1 MSSFCVLA
9 TGRCWSEERRRRLLD
24 LASRHDVVVIEDAPY
39 AELRYSG
46 QAAPSIASLDRA
58 GMVVYLGTFSKT
70 FCPGLR
76 IGWLTGPRAIFEK
89 CVLVKQ
95 GADLHTSDFSQR
107 IIARYYDLSHVA
119 ASAIGVV
126 CGLVMAGVVYQFAKL
141 LYAQQASSHLHL
153 NRLIGAS
160 GEVSVS
166 IPPGGVGQITIS
178 AGGERTEHIARTAD
192 GQAIARGVTVT
203 ITGLGG
209 DSVIVA
215 PVVRS

>member
-1 MSSFCVLA
+1 MLIYAGIAAF
-9 TGRCWSEERRRRLLD
+9 GLLLLLILLFVGEIFGGD
-24 LASRHDVVVIEDAPY
+24 HDFGHDGDIGGHD
-39 AELRYSG
+39 G
-46 QAAPSIASLDRA
+46 GPSIFSIRIMAAFLTAFGA
-58 GMVVYLGTFSKT
+58 GGV
-70 FCPGLR
+70 
-76 IGWLTGPRAIFEK
+76 
-89 CVLVKQ
+89 
-95 GADLHTSDFSQR
+95 
-107 IIARYYDLSHVA
+107 IARYYDLSHVA